1 MKRTTE
7 GRTGIL
13 GGRFDPIHLGHL
25 GTAAVARR
33 VLALDRVLL
42 LPSRVSPHRGAPA
55 HATDR
60 DRLALVTLAAS
71 SDAHLSPCDLELE
84 SDAPSYTS
92 VTLERLRDQGHRCTQ
107 LFFIVG
113 ADAFAEIATWHHYP
127 AVLDAAHFV
136 VVSRPGHPA
145 ADLVETLPDL
155 RTRMRPLPRGAERL
169 RVDANT
175 APVVFLIDAVTPDV
189 SSTDIRAR
197 VARGEPLDGLVPAN
211 VAAYITH
218 HRLYIPQCGG
228 MSHRPDTD
236 PNLHD

>member
-1 MKRTTE
+1 MRAK

-25 GTAAVARR
+25 GAAAVARR

-42 LPSRVSPHRGAPA
+42 LPSRVSPHREAPA

-71 SDAHLSPCDLELE
+71 SDAHLSPCSLELE

-92 VTLERLRDQGHRCTQ
+92 VTLERLRDQGHRRTQ

-113 ADAFAEIATWHHYP
+113 ADAFAEIATWHDYP
-127 AVLDAAHFV
+127 AVLDDAHFV
-136 VVSRPGHPA
+136 VVSRPGYPA
-145 ADLVETLPDL
+145 ADLVETVPNL
-155 RTRMRPLPRGAERL
+155 RGRMRPLTGGAERL
-169 RVDANT
+169 SVDAET
-175 APVVFLIDAVTPDV
+175 APAVFLIDAVTPDV

-197 VARGEPLDGLVPAN
+197 VARGEPLGELVPAN
-211 VAAYITH
+211 VAAYIAH
-218 HRLYIPQCGG
+218 HRLYSRATEGP
-228 MSHRPDTD
+228 
-236 PNLHD
+236 

>member
-1 MKRTTE
+1 MKWTTR

-71 SDAHLSPCDLELE
+71 SDAHLSPCELELA

-92 VTLERLRDQGHRCTQ
+92 VTLKRLRDQGHRRTQ

-127 AVLDAAHFV
+127 AVLDNAHFV
-136 VVSRPGHPA
+136 VVSRPGYPA
-145 ADLVETLPDL
+145 AGLVETLPDL
-155 RTRMRPLPRGAERL
+155 RARMRPLTGGAARL
-169 RVDANT
+169 SVDADT

-197 VARGEPLDGLVPAN
+197 VARGDALAGLVPAN
-211 VAAYITH
+211 VAAYIKH
-218 HRLYIPQCGG
+218 HRLYI
-228 MSHRPDTD
+228 RAT
-236 PNLHD
+236 NLHD

>member
-1 MKRTTE
+1 MSAD

-42 LPSRVSPHRGAPA
+42 LPSRVSSYRGAPA
-55 HATDR
+55 RATDH

-71 SDAHLSPCDLELE
+71 SDAHLSPCDLELA

-113 ADAFAEIATWHHYP
+113 ADAFSEIATWHHYP
-127 AVLDAAHFV
+127 ALLDGAHFV

-145 ADLVETLPDL
+145 GNLVGTLPDL
-155 RTRMRPLPRGAERL
+155 RARMRPVIRGAERSN
-169 RVDANT
+169 VDADT
-175 APVVFLIDAVTPDV
+175 APAVFLIDAVTPDV
-189 SSTDIRAR
+189 SSTEIRAR
-197 VARGEPLDGLVPAN
+197 VARGDPLDGLVPAN
-211 VAAYITH
+211 VAAYIEH
-218 HRLYIPQCGG
+218 HRLYTPQCG
-228 MSHRPDTD
+228 D
-236 PNLHD
+236 

>member
-1 MKRTTE
+1 MSTE

-25 GTAAVARR
+25 GAADVARR

-42 LPSRVSPHRGAPA
+42 LPSRVSPHREPPA
-55 HATDR
+55 RAGDS

-71 SDAHLSPCDLELE
+71 STDYLSPCDLELQ

-92 VTLERLRDQGHRCTQ
+92 VTLDRLAEQGHRRTQ

-113 ADAFAEIATWHHYP
+113 ADAFADIATWHQYP
-127 AVLDAAHFV
+127 AVLDGAHFI

-145 ADLVETLPDL
+145 ADLIKTLPDL
-155 RTRMRPLPRGAERL
+155 RARMRPLSRGSERL
-169 RVDANT
+169 SVDANT
-175 APVVFLIDAVTPDV
+175 APAVFLIDAVTPAI

-197 VARGEPLDGLVPAN
+197 VARGAPLGGLVPAN

-218 HRLYIPQCGG
+218 HRLYETRHLPRVT
-228 MSHRPDTD
+228 S
-236 PNLHD
+236 